1 VPQCVVLNDEL
12 RGDWRAE
19 AQGERRRLIQLV
31 IRECAN
37 CSGRL
42 TTIPAQE
49 FDRGTSGHLG
59 IFLGMFSI

>member
-1 VPQCVVLNDEL
+1 VVLNDEL

-19 AQGERRRLIQLV
+19 AQGERRRPIQIV
-31 IRECAN
+31 IGKSAN

-49 FDRGTSGHLG
+49 FDRVSFGHLG
-59 IFLGMFSI
+59 IFLGMFSV